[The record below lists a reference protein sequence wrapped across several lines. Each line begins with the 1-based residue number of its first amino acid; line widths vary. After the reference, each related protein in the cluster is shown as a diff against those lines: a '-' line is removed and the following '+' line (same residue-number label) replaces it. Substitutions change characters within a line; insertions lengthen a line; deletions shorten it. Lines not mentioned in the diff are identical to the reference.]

1 MDLLLEAA
9 RRGDDAGMIA
19 RATAT
24 TLMEASDPNA
34 LRTLPVVRAVHMV
47 GGDPLIESSP
57 DDLRAEFYW
66 TDENRAASTRD
77 PVALARSWEHEAESI
92 RKRWQSILE

>member
-1 MDLLLEAA
+1 
-9 RRGDDAGMIA
+9 
-19 RATAT
+19 
-24 TLMEASDPNA
+24 
-34 LRTLPVVRAVHMV
+34 MV
-47 GGDPLIESSP
+47 GGAPLIESSP